1 MLCAG
6 LLRRD
11 RATTN
16 DRGCGASILGC
27 SAKDGRASRM
37 ARHCWRT
44 WPRIRASEEGMSDL
58 VERLRRQLVNSWNM
72 SDLLEET
79 AIELEQAYRDLDEA
93 NQQDEQRRAEIEL
106 LEALNTE
113 LLTALKWWIEKA
125 DYTQEDI
132 DRTRVLTAKAEGRQ

>member
-1 MLCAG
+1 
-6 LLRRD
+6 
-11 RATTN
+11 
-16 DRGCGASILGC
+16 
-27 SAKDGRASRM
+27 
-37 ARHCWRT
+37 
-44 WPRIRASEEGMSDL
+44 MSDL